1 MIARLLYSWH
11 LLCLQWHQGMRGL
24 YEDQQAE
31 CERKWHEAVRRQRQ
45 EADQIGRY
53 QSKLLA
59 ADIKADQTRAIAAEY

>member
-45 EADQIGRY
+45 EAVHIGRC

-59 ADIKADQTRAIAAEY
+59 TDRARDLAAEL